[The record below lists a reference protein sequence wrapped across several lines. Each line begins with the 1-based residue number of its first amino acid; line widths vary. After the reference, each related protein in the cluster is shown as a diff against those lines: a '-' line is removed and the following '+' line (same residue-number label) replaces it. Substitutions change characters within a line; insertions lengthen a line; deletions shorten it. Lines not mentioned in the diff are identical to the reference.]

1 MFPRQSLMRTCVL
14 VDQVGCAPC
23 SKTRSFAGRGSGAEG
38 ELSIDLSLLYRD
50 PLHEVAE
57 VLIWLAWL

>member
-23 SKTRSFAGRGSGAEG
+23 SKMRSFAGHGSGAEG

-57 VLIWLAWL
+57 VLIRLAWL